1 MSVFQ
6 NKVIPNF
13 TNELVSFQMTTILLV
28 NTTFGRFQESF
39 DHIKDSNIIK
49 RKGRTSVFSRMFG
62 IT

>member
-13 TNELVSFQMTTILLV
+13 TNELVSFKMTTILV
-28 NTTFGRFQESF
+28 DTTFGRFKESF